1 LIWTAPISIFA
12 NKLSQVKHLTII
24 VPEGENN
31 LSSIVGA
38 YKIFT
43 RANAF
48 RKENGKKELFAIE
61 LAGISKQVTFYEG
74 LFTVNP
80 HTHIASITKTN
91 LIIIPSLNHNYGKA
105 IKGNE
110 LLIDWLQEQY
120 KNGAEIASICTGA
133 FLLASSGL
141 LDGKT
146 CSTHWAAADN
156 FRKMF
161 PKVNLQT
168 DKLITDENGI
178 YTNGGAYSF
187 LNLMIYLVEKYYD
200 RQTAIFCSKVFQIE
214 MDRQSQSAFIIF
226 KGQKL
231 HGDEMVQQA
240 QAYIESKPFEKISVE
255 HLSSRFAVGRRN
267 FDRRF
272 IKATGNTPVEYAQRV
287 KIESAK
293 KAFETSRKTINEVM
307 YEVGYSDVKAFREV
321 FRKITGMSPLEYR
334 GRYNK
339 EALLTQPPFNNGKTA
354 SCKKIKTL

>member
-1 LIWTAPISIFA
+1 M
-12 NKLSQVKHLTII
+12 KHLTII
-24 VPEGENN
+24 VPEGQNN

-43 RANAF
+43 RANAYW
-48 RKENGKKELFAIE
+48 KETGRNELFKIE
-61 LAGISKQVTFYEG
+61 LAGISKKVEFYNG
-74 LFTVNP
+74 LFTVQP
-80 HTHIASITKTN
+80 HTHISAITKTN
-91 LIIIPSLNHNYGKA
+91 LIIIPSLNHNYQKA
-105 IKGNE
+105 LKGNE
-110 LLIDWLQEQY
+110 LLVEWIEKQY
-120 KNGAEIASICTGA
+120 KHGAEIASICTGA

-156 FRKMF
+156 FRATF
-161 PKVNLQT
+161 PKVHLQT

-200 RQTAIFCSKVFQIE
+200 RQTAIFCSKVFEIE

-231 HGDEMVQQA
+231 HGDEMVKKA
-240 QAYIESKPFEKISVE
+240 QAYIESNLDEKISVE

-272 IKATGNTPVEYAQRV
+272 IKATGNTPVEYSQRV

-293 KAFETSRKTINEVM
+293 KAFETTRKTINEVM

-334 GRYNK
+334 SRYNK
-339 EALLTQPPFNNGKTA
+339 EAVV
-354 SCKKIKTL
+354 